1 MTTSAA
7 TQNRNLIF
15 GLVLAILALSSLAC
29 ASARDVDNDVDND
42 TEGRSTADDPLLDEE
57 PSPVAD
63 DDPPP
68 PPTRVTVTGTVN
80 EVADQNAFEIVESGG
95 DRQFLVLVA
104 NPDVALDDVVRVT
117 GSVREGDFDA
127 LAAELNFEIDEDLY
141 SPADQQ
147 QVIIADSVDVVR

>member
-1 MTTSAA
+1 MTTFTAE
-7 TQNRNLIF
+7 QNRNLIF
-15 GLVLAILALSSLAC
+15 GLVLAMLALSLLAC
-29 ASARDVDNDVDND
+29 ATAGDVDND
-42 TEGRSTADDPLLDEE
+42 TEGRARADDPLLDEE
-57 PSPVAD
+57 RSTVTD